1 MREGRDSD
9 LWSKN
14 LILILT
20 TETRRHGVSSGTH
33 RLGPL

>member
-9 LWSKN
+9 FWSKN
-14 LILILT
+14 LILT